1 MPEKALT
8 VLTLPPDGPSLPPVF
23 RLLATDGVYE
33 VRTTRL
39 GTFAARVPAKV
50 EAKPGIALS
59 TPKCPARLFLE
70 LVALFAFVP
79 EVEVVAEIVYRPAVG
94 DFALHP
100 TRQRENKKGS
110 VGYWPVE
117 ENQDLIPFL
126 NAHSHNTMDAFFS
139 CADDRAETRVG
150 LYAVVGRVDR
160 ERPQA
165 SFRFSMGTFF
175 GRVAPEEIFEDPHEI
190 HERLEVI

>member
-1 MPEKALT
+1 MPEKTLE

-23 RLLATDGVYE
+23 RLLAQDGVYE

-39 GTFAARVPAKV
+39 GTFAAKVPAKV
-50 EAKPGIALS
+50 EARAGVRLS
-59 TPKCPARLFLE
+59 TPKCPAGLFLE

-79 EVEVVAEIVYRPAVG
+79 EIEVVADIVYRPAVG
-94 DFALHP
+94 DFALYP
-100 TRQRENKKGS
+100 TRQEDNRRGS
-110 VGYWPVE
+110 VGYWPVQE
-117 ENQDLIPFL
+117 SGDLLPFL

-139 CADDRAETRVG
+139 GADDRAETRVG

-165 SFRFSMGTFF
+165 SFRFSMGSFF
-175 GRVAPEEIFEDPHEI
+175 GAVEPEEIFEDAHEI
-190 HERLEVI
+190 RARLEVV